1 MAEKTIPLLPCQT
14 IQPVIDFYTALGF
27 EVTFLQKSPNPFAV
41 VERGDIGLQ
50 FFGMKKYEPSE
61 SYSTCYVLTDDVDGL
76 YEAFRAGLKAA
87 YGKIPSRG
95 IPRIGPLKDMSYGVR
110 QFLMT
115 DPGGNCVRVGQPISE
130 DLHHRPAP
138 KETFAR
144 ALHNATLFADS
155 KEDPAGAAKIIDRVL
170 GLDDERPTPAQLV
183 RLLVLRGDVAGRLG
197 DERTAVSALKK
208 AAAVQLTDEERQSV
222 SGDLERLK
230 DLAGSSPAEGAQ
242 LGQDG
247 EAGVRVV
254 EIQVDELQ
262 QFPDAVPQGVGVDAQ
277 RHRRGA
283 GVAGMP

>member
-61 SYSTCYVLTDDVDGL
+61 SYSTCYILTDDVDRL

-115 DPGGNCVRVGQPISE
+115 DPGGNCVRVGQPTSE
-130 DLHHRPAP
+130 DQHHRPAP

-170 GLDDERPTPAQLV
+170 GLEDERPTPVTA
-183 RLLVLRGDVAGRLG
+183 RTPPRPARRRGR
-197 DERTAVSALKK
+197 
-208 AAAVQLTDEERQSV
+208 AARRRD
-222 SGDLERLK
+222 
-230 DLAGSSPAEGAQ
+230 
-242 LGQDG
+242 DG
-247 EAGVRVV
+247 GVRA
-254 EIQVDELQ
+254 E
-262 QFPDAVPQGVGVDAQ
+262 
-277 RHRRGA
+277 RGPPRSNSA
-283 GVAGMP
+283 MRNGSRSATTWRGYRT